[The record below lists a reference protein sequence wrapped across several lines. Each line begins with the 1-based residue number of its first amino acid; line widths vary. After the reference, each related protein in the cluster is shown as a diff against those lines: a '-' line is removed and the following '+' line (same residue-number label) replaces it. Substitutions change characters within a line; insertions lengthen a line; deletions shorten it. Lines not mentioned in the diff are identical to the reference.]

1 MSDQVLHL
9 SDAEFDDTISQS
21 NVPVLVDFGAPWCG
35 PCRMIGPIIE
45 ELAEDYAGKVM
56 FAKVNTD
63 ENPATAGKFDIMS
76 IPALF
81 GRALG
86 AGRRVHPLSNQRY
99 GTRVGRRT
107 RRDARQRAASRC
119 RVFQQHLKPLPG
131 GQAHRGWDR
140 TRFGW
145 PCVGHPAQRDER
157 GREQSGTAVRRA
169 ERPHVGR
176 L

>member
-1 MSDQVLHL
+1 MSDQILHL

-76 IPALF
+76 IPTLLLF
-81 GRALG
+81 K
-86 AGRRVHPLSNQRY
+86 
-99 GTRVGRRT
+99 
-107 RRDARQRAASRC
+107 D
-119 RVFQQHLKPLPG
+119 
-131 GQAHRGWDR
+131 
-140 TRFGW
+140 
-145 PCVGHPAQRDER
+145 
-157 GREQSGTAVRRA
+157 
-169 ERPHVGR
+169 GR
-176 L
+176 LIDRAVGMRPKPALKNWIDAAI